1 MRLEGNWVWK
11 WGDTRGS
18 QIHLVMGQ
26 ALGVIALDLG
36 FGAEICHDLTH
47 VSCVTQDS
55 QSSQLCYWLWLLMRN
70 WD

>member
-36 FGAEICHDLTH
+36 FGAEIQVPSLW
-47 VSCVTQDS
+47 VSNQA
-55 QSSQLCYWLWLLMRN
+55 LCN
-70 WD
+70 G